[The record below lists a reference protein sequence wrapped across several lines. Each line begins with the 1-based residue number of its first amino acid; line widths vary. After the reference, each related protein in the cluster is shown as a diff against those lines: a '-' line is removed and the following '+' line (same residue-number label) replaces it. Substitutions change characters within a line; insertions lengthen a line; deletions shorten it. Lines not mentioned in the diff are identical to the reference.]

1 MRSPT
6 DRRPVVRSDVRR
18 EAILDALDGW
28 LRDSSLEAI
37 NVAEIAKQA
46 GVSRS
51 AFYFYFENKAA
62 AVAAL
67 MERIIDEVEAVN
79 TDFVTGGAE
88 PRERV
93 AAMLGGLLDTC
104 ERYRHVFA
112 AMLEA
117 RGSSA
122 AVREIW
128 DSARES
134 FAPSVAG
141 LIAAQRESLRSPLE
155 RHSPSLRSPL
165 DTVPDPRVLA
175 LVLLEFN
182 DRIIERFILGGPLS
196 RAELTHGAAAV
207 WLSTVYGVGL

>member
-6 DRRPVVRSDVRR
+6 DRRPVVRSDMRR
-18 EAILDALDGW
+18 EAILDALDEW
-28 LRDSSLEAI
+28 LRASSLEAVNI
-37 NVAEIAKQA
+37 AEIAKQA

-67 MERIIDEVEAVN
+67 MERIIDEVDMVN
-79 TDFVTGGAE
+79 TEFVAGEAN
-88 PRERV
+88 PRDRV
-93 AAMLGGLLDTC
+93 RTMLDGLFDTC
-104 ERYRHVFA
+104 DRYRHVFA

-134 FAPSVAG
+134 FGPSVAE
-141 LIAAQRESLRSPLE
+141 LIAAQ

-165 DTVPDPRVLA
+165 EAEPEPRVLA

-196 RAELTHGAAAV
+196 REELTDAAAAV
-207 WLSTVYGVGL
+207 WLSTVYGVGR

>member
-6 DRRPVVRSDVRR
+6 DRRPAVRSDVRR
-18 EAILDALDGW
+18 EAILDALDEW
-28 LRDSSLEAI
+28 LRESSLEAI

-51 AFYFYFENKAA
+51 AFYFYFENKGA

-67 MERIIDEVEAVN
+67 MERIIDEIEAVN
-79 TDFVTGGAE
+79 TALVTGEAS
-88 PRERV
+88 PRARV
-93 AAMLGGLLDTC
+93 VTMLDGLLDTC
-104 ERYRHVFA
+104 DRYRHVFG

-134 FAPSVAG
+134 FAPAVAD
-141 LIAAQRESLRSPLE
+141 LIAAQRTSPN
-155 RHSPSLRSPL
+155 PQ
-165 DTVPDPRVLA
+165 VLA

-182 DRIIERFILGGPLS
+182 DRIIERFVLGGPLS
-196 RAELTHGAAAV
+196 RAELTEGAAAV
-207 WLSTVYGVGL
+207 WLSTVYGVSE

>member
-6 DRRPVVRSDVRR
+6 DRRPAVRSDVRR
-18 EAILDALDGW
+18 EAILDALDEW
-28 LRDSSLEAI
+28 LRESSLEAI

-51 AFYFYFENKAA
+51 AFYFYFENKGA

-67 MERIIDEVEAVN
+67 MERIIDEIEAVN
-79 TDFVTGGAE
+79 TALVTGEAS
-88 PRERV
+88 PRDRV
-93 AAMLGGLLDTC
+93 VTMLDGLLDTC
-104 ERYRHVFA
+104 DRYRHVFG

-134 FAPSVAG
+134 FAPAVAD
-141 LIAAQRESLRSPLE
+141 LIAAQRTSPN
-155 RHSPSLRSPL
+155 PQ
-165 DTVPDPRVLA
+165 VLA

-182 DRIIERFILGGPLS
+182 DRIIERFVLGGPLS
-196 RAELTHGAAAV
+196 RAELTEGAAAV
-207 WLSTVYGVGL
+207 WLSTVYGVSE

>member
-1 MRSPT
+1 MRSST
-6 DRRPVVRSDVRR
+6 DRRPAVRSDVRR
-18 EAILDALDGW
+18 EAILDALDEW
-28 LRDSSLEAI
+28 LRGSSLEAI

-79 TDFVTGGAE
+79 AELVTGEAG

-93 AAMLGGLLDTC
+93 VTMLDGLFDTC
-104 ERYRHVFA
+104 DRYRHVFA

-117 RGSSA
+117 RGSSV

-134 FAPSVAG
+134 FAPAVAD
-141 LIAAQRESLRSPLE
+141 LIAAQEHSLS
-155 RHSPSLRSPL
+155 
-165 DTVPDPRVLA
+165 PDPRVLA

-182 DRIIERFILGGPLS
+182 DRIIERFVLGGPLS
-196 RAELTHGAAAV
+196 RAELTEGAAAV
-207 WLSTVYGVGL
+207 WLSTVFGVTR

>member
-6 DRRPVVRSDVRR
+6 DRRPAVRSDMRR
-18 EAILDALDGW
+18 EAILDALDEW
-28 LRDSSLEAI
+28 LRASSLETVNI
-37 NVAEIAKQA
+37 AEIAKQA

-67 MERIIDEVEAVN
+67 MERIIDEVDMVN
-79 TDFVTGGAE
+79 TEFVAGEAN
-88 PRERV
+88 PRDRV
-93 AAMLGGLLDTC
+93 NAMLDGLFDTC
-104 ERYRHVFA
+104 DRYRHVFA

-134 FAPSVAG
+134 FGPSVAD
-141 LIAAQRESLRSPLE
+141 LIAAQRHSPSFRSPLE
-155 RHSPSLRSPL
+155 AA
-165 DTVPDPRVLA
+165 PDPRVLA

-196 RAELTHGAAAV
+196 REELTDAAAAV
-207 WLSTVYGVGL
+207 WLSTVYGVGR

>member
-1 MRSPT
+1 MRSST
-6 DRRPVVRSDVRR
+6 DRRPAVRSDTRR
-18 EAILDALDGW
+18 EAILDALDEW
-28 LRDSSLEAI
+28 LRGSSLEAI

-79 TDFVTGGAE
+79 TEFVTGEAS
-88 PRERV
+88 PRDRV
-93 AAMLGGLLDTC
+93 VTMLDGLLDTC
-104 ERYRHVFA
+104 DRYRHVFG

-134 FAPSVAG
+134 FAPAVAD
-141 LIAAQRESLRSPLE
+141 LIAAQQLP
-155 RHSPSLRSPL
+155 PSLRSPECE
-165 DTVPDPRVLA
+165 VPGPRVLA

-182 DRIIERFILGGPLS
+182 DRIIERFVLGGPLS
-196 RAELTHGAAAV
+196 RAELTDGAAAV
-207 WLSTVYGVGL
+207 WLSTVYGVSG

>member
-6 DRRPVVRSDVRR
+6 DRRPVVRSDMRR
-18 EAILDALDGW
+18 EAILDALDEW
-28 LRDSSLEAI
+28 LRASSLEAVNI
-37 NVAEIAKQA
+37 AEIAKQA

-67 MERIIDEVEAVN
+67 MERIIDEVEMVN
-79 TDFVTGGAE
+79 TEFVAGEAN
-88 PRERV
+88 PRDRV
-93 AAMLGGLLDTC
+93 HAMLDGLFDTC
-104 ERYRHVFA
+104 DRYRHVFA

-134 FAPSVAG
+134 FGPSVAE
-141 LIAAQRESLRSPLE
+141 LIAAQ

-165 DTVPDPRVLA
+165 EAAPDPRVLA

-196 RAELTHGAAAV
+196 REELTDAAAAV
-207 WLSTVYGVGL
+207 WLSTVYGVGR

>member
-1 MRSPT
+1 MRSTT
-6 DRRPVVRSDVRR
+6 DRRPAVRSDVRR
-18 EAILDALDGW
+18 EAILDALDEW
-28 LRDSSLEAI
+28 LRGSSLEAI

-79 TDFVTGGAE
+79 TEFVTGEAG
-88 PRERV
+88 PQDRV
-93 AAMLGGLLDTC
+93 VTMLNGLFDTC
-104 ERYRHVFA
+104 DRYRHVFA

-134 FAPSVAG
+134 FAPTVAD
-141 LIAAQRESLRSPLE
+141 LIAAQRN
-155 RHSPSLRSPL
+155 
-165 DTVPDPRVLA
+165 VPEPRVLA
-175 LVLLEFN
+175 SVLLEFN
-182 DRIIERFILGGPLS
+182 DRIIERFVLGGALS
-196 RAELTHGAAAV
+196 RAELTEGAAAV
-207 WLSTVYGVGL
+207 WLSTVYGVSG

>member
-1 MRSPT
+1 MRSTT
-6 DRRPVVRSDVRR
+6 DRRPAVRSDLRR
-18 EAILDALDGW
+18 EAILDALDEW
-28 LRDSSLEAI
+28 LRGSSLEAI

-79 TDFVTGGAE
+79 TEFVTGEAS
-88 PRERV
+88 PQDRV
-93 AAMLGGLLDTC
+93 VTMLNGLFDTC
-104 ERYRHVFA
+104 DRYRHVFG

-134 FAPSVAG
+134 FAPAVAD
-141 LIAAQRESLRSPLE
+141 LIAAQRS
-155 RHSPSLRSPL
+155 
-165 DTVPDPRVLA
+165 VPEPRVLA
-175 LVLLEFN
+175 MVLLEFN
-182 DRIIERFILGGPLS
+182 DRIIERFVLGGELS
-196 RAELTHGAAAV
+196 RAELTTGAAAV
-207 WLSTVYGVGL
+207 WLSTVYGVSG

>member
-1 MRSPT
+1 MRSTT
-6 DRRPVVRSDVRR
+6 DRRPAVRSDIRR
-18 EAILDALDGW
+18 EAILDALDEW
-28 LRDSSLEAI
+28 LRGSSLEAI

-67 MERIIDEVEAVN
+67 MERIVDETEAVN
-79 TDFVTGGAE
+79 TEFVTGEAS
-88 PRERV
+88 PQDRV
-93 AAMLGGLLDTC
+93 VTMLNGLFDTC
-104 ERYRHVFA
+104 DRYRHVFA

-134 FAPSVAG
+134 FAPAVAD
-141 LIAAQRESLRSPLE
+141 LIAAQRA
-155 RHSPSLRSPL
+155 
-165 DTVPDPRVLA
+165 VPEPRVLA
-175 LVLLEFN
+175 MVLLEFN
-182 DRIIERFILGGPLS
+182 DRIIERFVLGGALS
-196 RAELTHGAAAV
+196 RAELTDGAAAV
-207 WLSTVYGVGL
+207 WLSTVYGVSR

>member
-6 DRRPVVRSDVRR
+6 DRRPAVRSDVRR
-18 EAILDALDGW
+18 EAILDSLDEW
-28 LRDSSLEAI
+28 LRESSLEAI

-51 AFYFYFENKAA
+51 AFYFYFENKGA

-67 MERIIDEVEAVN
+67 MERIIDEIEAVN
-79 TDFVTGGAE
+79 TALVTGEAS
-88 PRERV
+88 PRDRV
-93 AAMLGGLLDTC
+93 VTMLDGLLDTC
-104 ERYRHVFA
+104 DRYRHVFG

-134 FAPSVAG
+134 FAPAVAD
-141 LIAAQRESLRSPLE
+141 LIAVQRA
-155 RHSPSLRSPL
+155 
-165 DTVPDPRVLA
+165 VPNPQVLA

-182 DRIIERFILGGPLS
+182 DRIIERFVLGGPLS
-196 RAELTHGAAAV
+196 RAELTEGAAAV
-207 WLSTVYGVGL
+207 WLSTVYGVSE

>member
-6 DRRPVVRSDVRR
+6 DRRPAVRSDIRR
-18 EAILDALDGW
+18 EAILDALDEW
-28 LRDSSLEAI
+28 LRGSSLEAI

-67 MERIIDEVEAVN
+67 MERIIDEVETVN
-79 TDFVTGGAE
+79 TEFVTGKAD
-88 PRERV
+88 PNDRV
-93 AAMLGGLLDTC
+93 RAMFGGLFDTC
-104 ERYRHVFA
+104 ERYRHVFG
-112 AMLEA
+112 AMLQA

-122 AVREIW
+122 AVRQIW
-128 DSARES
+128 DAARES
-134 FAPSVAG
+134 FAPSVAE
-141 LIAAQRESLRSPLE
+141 LIAAQHL
-155 RHSPSLRSPL
+155 SPSLRSPA
-165 DTVPDPRVLA
+165 PGVLA

-196 RAELTHGAAAV
+196 REELIDGAATV
-207 WLSTVYGVGL
+207 WLSTVYGAGR

>member
-6 DRRPVVRSDVRR
+6 DRRPAVRSDMRR
-18 EAILDALDGW
+18 EAILDALDEW
-28 LRDSSLEAI
+28 LRASSLETVNI
-37 NVAEIAKQA
+37 AEIAKQA

-67 MERIIDEVEAVN
+67 MERIIDEVDMVN
-79 TDFVTGGAE
+79 TEFVAGEAN
-88 PRERV
+88 PRDRV
-93 AAMLGGLLDTC
+93 NAMLDGLFDTC
-104 ERYRHVFA
+104 DRYRHVFA

-134 FAPSVAG
+134 FGPSVAD
-141 LIAAQRESLRSPLE
+141 LIAAQRHSPSFRSPLE
-155 RHSPSLRSPL
+155 
-165 DTVPDPRVLA
+165 VAPDPRVLA

-182 DRIIERFILGGPLS
+182 DRLIERFILGGPLS
-196 RAELTHGAAAV
+196 REELTDAAAAV
-207 WLSTVYGVGL
+207 WLSTVYGVGR

>member
-1 MRSPT
+1 MTSTR
-6 DRRPVVRSDVRR
+6 DRRPPQKGDQRR
-18 EAILDALDGW
+18 AALLESLDHHLQG
-28 LRDSSLEAI
+28 SSLDSI
-37 NVAEIAKQA
+37 NIADISRRA

-67 MERIIDEVEAVN
+67 MERIIDEVDMVN
-79 TDFVTGGAE
+79 TEFVAGEAN
-88 PRERV
+88 PRDRV
-93 AAMLGGLLDTC
+93 HAMLDGLFDTC
-104 ERYRHVFA
+104 DRYRHVFA

-134 FAPSVAG
+134 FGPSVAE
-141 LIAAQRESLRSPLE
+141 LIAAQ

-165 DTVPDPRVLA
+165 EAAPDPRVLA

-196 RAELTHGAAAV
+196 REELTDAAAAV
-207 WLSTVYGVGL
+207 WLSTVYGVGR